1 MNNRITASDGSR
13 KEKITEQGD
22 VIKKK
27 KVMILGVDDFIF

>member
-27 KVMILGVDDFIF
+27 VMILGVDDFIF

>member
-27 KVMILGVDDFIF
+27 KSDDPWGG